1 MKKKTPFETAVN
13 YALIALFTYILAIIV
28 LACNS
33 IIAITFKYVHDYVFI
48 ASVIQA
54 CLIIF
59 FGFVYIF
66 IQNGNSQKLIYNL
79 ENNYE
84 DL

>member
-13 YALIALFTYILAIIV
+13 YALIAFLASII

-59 FGFVYIF
+59 FSFCVYF
-66 IQNGNSQKLIYNL
+66 YTKYKQKKDEL
-79 ENNYE
+79 
-84 DL
+84 

>member
-13 YALIALFTYILAIIV
+13 YSFIALFAYILAIIV

-59 FGFVYIF
+59 FGLCVYF
-66 IQNGNSQKLIYNL
+66 YTKHKQKKDEL
-79 ENNYE
+79 
-84 DL
+84 

>member
-13 YALIALFTYILAIIV
+13 YSFIALFAYILAIIV

-33 IIAITFKYVHDYVFI
+33 IIAITFKYVHNYVFI

-59 FGFVYIF
+59 FGLCVYF
-66 IQNGNSQKLIYNL
+66 YTKHKQKKDEL
-79 ENNYE
+79 
-84 DL
+84 

>member
-13 YALIALFTYILAIIV
+13 YSLIALFTYILAIIV

-48 ASVIQA
+48 ASVIQM
-54 CLIIF
+54 CIIIF
-59 FGFVYIF
+59 IGICVYF
-66 IQNGNSQKLIYNL
+66 YTKHKQKKDEL
-79 ENNYE
+79 
-84 DL
+84 

>member
-48 ASVIQA
+48 TSVVQMCI
-54 CLIIF
+54 IIF
-59 FGFVYIF
+59 FGICVYF
-66 IQNGNSQKLIYNL
+66 YTKHKQKK
-79 ENNYE
+79 YE
-84 DL
+84 L

>member
-33 IIAITFKYVHDYVFI
+33 IIAITFKYVQDYVFI
-48 ASVIQA
+48 ASVVQM
-54 CLIIF
+54 CIIMF
-59 FGFVYIF
+59 IGICVYF
-66 IQNGNSQKLIYNL
+66 YTKHKQKKDEL
-79 ENNYE
+79 
-84 DL
+84 

>member
-13 YALIALFTYILAIIV
+13 YALITLFAYILSIIV

-48 ASVIQA
+48 ASVVQM
-54 CLIIF
+54 CIIMF
-59 FGFVYIF
+59 IGICVYF
-66 IQNGNSQKLIYNL
+66 YTKHKQKKDEL
-79 ENNYE
+79 
-84 DL
+84 

>member
-33 IIAITFKYVHDYVFI
+33 IIAITFKYVQDYVFI
-48 ASVIQA
+48 ASVVQNVYYYVYWYL
-54 CLIIF
+54 CIF
-59 FGFVYIF
+59 LY
-66 IQNGNSQKLIYNL
+66 KT
-79 ENNYE
+79 
-84 DL
+84 

>member
-13 YALIALFTYILAIIV
+13 YALIAFLAIIV

-48 ASVIQA
+48 AFVIQA

-59 FGFVYIF
+59 FSFCVYF
-66 IQNGNSQKLIYNL
+66 YTKYKQKKDEL
-79 ENNYE
+79 
-84 DL
+84 